1 MGHRR
6 TGQHAVHGQRQR
18 LLSLLLAV
26 GDGLS
31 HTLDIRILPR
41 HFVSG
46 NVEHLVL
53 GKVLEHAALPL
64 QEQFERI
71 ARRTIRQNADYMM
84 AHLAVLDLVVIK
96 ESQKVLVLLATV
108 NHLKKIENL
117 LFVLELLVVAV
128 LQRLDAHRLKQGGKG
143 VSHAAFAKRIQTLAC
158 RFVGVKGKAH
168 HLREAVIRILP
179 RLPFLVQNLLS
190 VLFVP
195 SLLLF
200 DNISK
205 LTKCD
210 DVLFL
215 ELAPHQN
222 SIGRTRQMDRHL
234 NLERL
239 DGIVHFCRAVL
250 VLTVL
255 LGCLVRD
262 IVLGVAKNLSVLSG
276 SCPVMSL
283 INQ

>member
-1 MGHRR
+1 M
-6 TGQHAVHGQRQR
+6 
-18 LLSLLLAV
+18 
-26 GDGLS
+26 
-31 HTLDIRILPR
+31 
-41 HFVSG
+41 
-46 NVEHLVL
+46 
-53 GKVLEHAALPL
+53 
-64 QEQFERI
+64 
-71 ARRTIRQNADYMM
+71 
-84 AHLAVLDLVVIK
+84 
-96 ESQKVLVLLATV
+96 
-108 NHLKKIENL
+108 
-117 LFVLELLVVAV
+117 
-128 LQRLDAHRLKQGGKG
+128 
-143 VSHAAFAKRIQTLAC
+143 
-158 RFVGVKGKAH
+158 KGKAH

-262 IVLGVAKNLSVLSG
+262 VVLGVAKNLSVLSG

-283 INQ
+283 IHQ

>member
-1 MGHRR
+1 M
-6 TGQHAVHGQRQR
+6 
-18 LLSLLLAV
+18 
-26 GDGLS
+26 
-31 HTLDIRILPR
+31 I
-41 HFVSG
+41 
-46 NVEHLVL
+46 
-53 GKVLEHAALPL
+53 
-64 QEQFERI
+64 
-71 ARRTIRQNADYMM
+71 
-84 AHLAVLDLVVIK
+84 VI
-96 ESQKVLVLLATV
+96 
-108 NHLKKIENL
+108 
-117 LFVLELLVVAV
+117 
-128 LQRLDAHRLKQGGKG
+128 LQRLDAHGLEQCGE
-143 VSHAAFAKRIQTLAC
+143 SICHAALAKRIQTLAC

-283 INQ
+283 IHQ